1 MSGASKK
8 RRRRGLV
15 LIRFAAMAGKEVNH
29 ILRDPQVLLFAL
41 GMPVVL
47 LLLFGYAVTFD
58 IDHIP
63 LVVVDQEQSASSREL
78 IAAFEGGDL
87 FEVVAVRETPEE
99 VEPLLQRGV
108 AKVGLIIPEGFD
120 RELLRGDSPQ
130 AQLLL
135 DGTDNNSAG
144 MALGYAN
151 ALSQAATKKAAERAG
166 TPLELPLEARAR
178 TLYNPGLRSTVVL
191 VPGLMVILLV
201 MVAVMLTALTVAR
214 EYERGSMEQLFA
226 TPIGRLEVILG
237 KLAPYFILGM
247 VDVLLVVTV
256 GVLLFDVPIAGEL
269 AVLTG
274 VSALFMLAMLMQGLF
289 ISVATRNQMVASQ
302 LAVISTLLPSLL
314 LSGFI
319 FPVESMPSPLQVV
332 ASIFPARYFV
342 HAVRVVM
349 LKGGGFES
357 IGVDCLAIGLFFL
370 AMLAVSIKRFRR
382 SVA

>member
-1 MSGASKK
+1 
-8 RRRRGLV
+8 
-15 LIRFAAMAGKEVNH
+15 
-29 ILRDPQVLLFAL
+29 
-41 GMPVVL
+41 
-47 LLLFGYAVTFD
+47 
-58 IDHIP
+58 
-63 LVVVDQEQSASSREL
+63 
-78 IAAFEGGDL
+78 
-87 FEVVAVRETPEE
+87 
-99 VEPLLQRGV
+99 
-108 AKVGLIIPEGFD
+108 
-120 RELLRGDSPQ
+120 
-130 AQLLL
+130 
-135 DGTDNNSAG
+135 
-144 MALGYAN
+144 
-151 ALSQAATKKAAERAG
+151 
-166 TPLELPLEARAR
+166 
-178 TLYNPGLRSTVVL
+178 
-191 VPGLMVILLV
+191 MVILLV